1 MRVLESFFLP
11 RAVAVIGASAD
22 PDKVGY
28 AVLRNAL
35 YGSIGGPPERDRG
48 FAGEVYAVNAK
59 GGEILGQKAATKVAD
74 LPGGVDLA
82 VIAIPA
88 PLIPAA
94 VEECGQKGI
103 RAVVVITAGFS
114 EVGPE
119 GAALERQM
127 LAAAQAHGVRIVGPN
142 CLGVIA
148 AERRLNVSFA
158 YETPPAG
165 SISLLSQSGAVC
177 TALISYAFEEHIGY
191 RHFVSMGDKCDVED
205 AEVLE
210 WFADDGKT
218 SCIALY
224 IESLKQPRAFYEAAR
239 RATRKK
245 PVVAIKVGRTA
256 AGAKAASSHT
266 GSIAGADAAYEAAFR
281 QAGVQRARTLAGFI
295 DMSRALA
302 SQPLPRGRRIAVL
315 TNAGGPG
322 VITADAMHDLG
333 LEVVKLRPATI
344 ERLSAIS
351 PAAWSHGNPADIIG
365 DAGPDRYREA
375 LRILNGADEVDGV
388 VLLMTHQSMTQPIKI
403 AEAVVD
409 VLPELS
415 KPVTASFIGQGGE
428 EAENYLEQRG
438 IPEFDFPE
446 RAAEAMA
453 ALCTRG
459 DIVHRLQQREE
470 A

>member
-1 MRVLESFFLP
+1 MSVFDSFFLP

-22 PDKVGY
+22 PDKVGF

-35 YGSIGGPPERDRG
+35 YGSIAGPADRARG
-48 FAGEVYAVNAK
+48 FDGQVYAVNAK
-59 GGEILGQKAATKVAD
+59 GGEILGQPAHKSVSDVPA
-74 LPGGVDLA
+74 GVDLA

-88 PLIPAA
+88 HLIPQTVAD
-94 VEECGQKGI
+94 CGRRGI
-103 RAVVVITAGFS
+103 KAVVVITAGFS

-119 GAALERQM
+119 GQKLEHEMVTAARE
-127 LAAAQAHGVRIVGPN
+127 HGVRIVGPN

-148 AERRLNVSFA
+148 AEKRLNVSFA
-158 YETPPAG
+158 YETPPPG

-205 AEVLE
+205 AEVIDY
-210 WFADDGKT
+210 FARDDKT

-224 IESLKQPRAFYEAAR
+224 IEALKQPRAFYEAAR
-239 RATRKK
+239 RATRVK

-266 GSIAGADAAYEAAFR
+266 GSIAGSDAAYEAAFR
-281 QAGVQRARTLAGFI
+281 QAGVQRARTLPGFV
-295 DMSRALA
+295 DATRALA
-302 SQPLPRGRRIAVL
+302 SQPLPKGSRICVL

-322 VITADAMHDLG
+322 VITADTLFDLG
-333 LEVVKLRPATI
+333 LDLVKLRPETVDQ
-344 ERLSAIS
+344 LSRHC
-351 PAAWSHGNPADIIG
+351 PASWSHGNPADIIG

-375 LRILNGADEVDGV
+375 LRIVNQADEVDGI
-388 VLLMTHQSMTQPIKI
+388 VLLMTHQSMTRPMQI

-409 VLPELS
+409 VIPELK
-415 KPVTASFIGQGGE
+415 KPVVASFIGQGGQ
-428 EAENYLEQRG
+428 EAEDYLERRG
-438 IPEFDFPE
+438 VPEFEFPE

-453 ALCTRG
+453 ALCTRAA
-459 DIVHRLQQREE
+459 IVRRQTSQEE
-470 A
+470 V

>member
-1 MRVLESFFLP
+1 MRVLDSFFLP
-11 RAVAVIGASAD
+11 RAVAVVGASAD
-22 PDKVGY
+22 PDKVGF

-35 YGSIGGPPERDRG
+35 YGSIEGPPERARG
-48 FAGEVYAVNAK
+48 FDGEVYAVNAK
-59 GGEILGQKAATKVAD
+59 GGEILGQKAVTRLSD
-74 LPGGVDLA
+74 LRAPVDLA

-94 VEECGQKGI
+94 VDECGRKGI

-114 EVGPE
+114 EVGE
-119 GAALERQM
+119 AGAALEREM
-127 LAAAQAHGVRIVGPN
+127 LAAAARHGVRLVGPN

-148 AERRLNVSFA
+148 AEKRLNVSFA

-205 AEVLE
+205 AEILDY
-210 WFADDGKT
+210 FASDGKT

-256 AGAKAASSHT
+256 AGASAASSHT

-295 DMSRALA
+295 DMTRALA

-322 VITADAMHDLG
+322 VITADTLHDLG
-333 LEVVKLRPATI
+333 LDIVTLRPATV

-351 PAAWSHGNPADIIG
+351 PPSWSHGNPADIIG
-365 DAGPDRYREA
+365 DAGPDRYRDA
-375 LRILNGADEVDGV
+375 LRILNAADEVDGV
-388 VLLMTHQSMTQPIKI
+388 VLLMTHQSMTRPLKI

-409 VLPELS
+409 VIPELR

-428 EAENYLEQRG
+428 EAEDFLERRG
-438 IPEFDFPE
+438 VPEFDFPE

-453 ALCTRG
+453 ALCQRA
-459 DIVHRLQQREE
+459 DIVHRIQAREE